1 MHQTMLV
8 DRRFSSGS
16 NSEPC
21 KAALALAVARRN
33 PEAEAEALVD
43 REAEAEAPVA
53 QEVEAVVSRLP
64 SQNFKIIRKRRLQ
77 NRRFFI
83 FPFRSAR
90 LNLPANLF

>member
-21 KAALALAVARRN
+21 KVALALAVARRN

-53 QEVEAVVSRLP
+53 QEVEAEAPVAQEVEAVVS
-64 SQNFKIIRKRRLQ
+64 
-77 NRRFFI
+77 
-83 FPFRSAR
+83 
-90 LNLPANLF
+90 